1 MRSFDDLSIPPIK
14 VFRFRWLSVLIPN
27 RFRLDLDRKGQAKTI
42 PDGFIFIASVAVIAS
57 LRFTIIFGDNAPI
70 K

>member
-1 MRSFDDLSIPPIK
+1 M
-14 VFRFRWLSVLIPN
+14 LIPN